1 MIKLQNP
8 LGSIEI
14 SEEYIEKLICN
25 TAASCYGVLEIP
37 NNKSSQEL
45 KCDIFKDSYKG
56 KCVKLTSNDDKL
68 IIDLDVYKRQIS
80 ALFQAIWYVMAVN
93 KKDIFHNGIF
103 RVMIFR
109 LYILKELKILINM
122 DMVFLLNIIYL
133 LLITVILSQ

>member
-8 LGSIEI
+8 LGIIEI

-56 KCVKLTSNDDKL
+56 KCIKLTSNDDKL
-68 IIDLDVYKRQIS
+68 IIDLHIIVIYGINIAATVKSVI
-80 ALFQAIWYVMAVN
+80 N
-93 KKDIFHNGIF
+93 KIRF
-103 RVMIFR
+103 
-109 LYILKELKILINM
+109 ILKECTGINVGM
-122 DMVFLLNIIYL
+122 IKVYVDGMR
-133 LLITVILSQ
+133 SE